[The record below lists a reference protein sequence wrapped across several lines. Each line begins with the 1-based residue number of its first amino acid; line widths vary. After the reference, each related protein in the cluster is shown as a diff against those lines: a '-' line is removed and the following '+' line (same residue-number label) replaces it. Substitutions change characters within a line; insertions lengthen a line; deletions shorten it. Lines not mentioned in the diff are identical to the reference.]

1 MTQQIDIQNTPDD
14 IKIKG
19 ENCVD
24 RVVFTL

>member
-14 IKIKG
+14 INTKG
-19 ENCVD
+19 DNYVD

>member
-14 IKIKG
+14 INTKG
-19 ENCVD
+19 DNCVD